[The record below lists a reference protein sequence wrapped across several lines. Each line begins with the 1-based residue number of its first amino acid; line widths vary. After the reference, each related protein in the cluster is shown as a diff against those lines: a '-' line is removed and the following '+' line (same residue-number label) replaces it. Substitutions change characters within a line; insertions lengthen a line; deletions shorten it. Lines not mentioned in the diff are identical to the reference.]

1 MMRED
6 REGEDSHRW
15 ERKLKKGN
23 YVCMYDGVED
33 RGSSRFRGNVGSDRS
48 NPTRA

>member
-15 ERKLKKGN
+15 ERKLKKGI
-23 YVCMYDGVED
+23 YVCLYDGVAE
-33 RGSSRFRGNVGSDRS
+33 RYGKFKISVRGNMGSE
-48 NPTRA
+48 